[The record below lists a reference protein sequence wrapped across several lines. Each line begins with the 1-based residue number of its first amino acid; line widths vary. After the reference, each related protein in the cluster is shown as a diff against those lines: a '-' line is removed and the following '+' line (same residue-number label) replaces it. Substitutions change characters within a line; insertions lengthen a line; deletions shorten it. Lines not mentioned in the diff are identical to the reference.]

1 MIEIEKLTKYYGAH
15 KAVGP
20 LSFAIE
26 RGEVI
31 GLLGLNGAGKTTT
44 LRMLSSDLL
53 PTSGQMRVDGID
65 LVEAPEKVRPQIGY
79 LPDRPPLYG
88 EMTVREYLSFAA
100 KLKRTRGSV
109 RRRVDEVIE
118 MTDAGDYADARI
130 DTLSHGY
137 RQRVGIAQAI
147 VHQPKL
153 LLLDEP
159 ISGLD
164 PVQIVEMRALIR
176 SLRGEHTTVVSS
188 HILSEIS
195 ETCDRLLV
203 IRDGEIVAAGT
214 EDELRAQMV
223 EGEDVPAGTAT
234 AGTTTT
240 AGGATSSSSVAASR
254 RLTVVVRPPASTSRE
269 EGEAKLSSL
278 VEALAGVTEVRAAEA
293 VGEGKDAVAVAIV
306 ADRDVRTALVA
317 NLVREDFG
325 VLGLER
331 DRKELESVFLELT
344 KTERRSS
351 AEGAKKAQRGA
362 RPAAARKAGERA

>member
-1 MIEIEKLTKYYGAH
+1 MIEIEQLTKYYGER

-20 LSFAIE
+20 LSFTIE
-26 RGEVI
+26 KGEVV

-53 PTSGQMRVDGID
+53 PTSGKMRVDGVD
-65 LVEAPEKVRPQIGY
+65 LVEAPEKIRQKIGY

-88 EMTVREYLSFAA
+88 EMTVREYLRFAA
-100 KLKRTRGSV
+100 KLKGTKGNIEK
-109 RRRVDEVIE
+109 RVEEVIAS
-118 MTDAGDYADARI
+118 TDLGEYADARI

-147 VHQPKL
+147 VHKPKL

-195 ETCDRLLV
+195 ETCDRVLV

-214 EDELRAQMV
+214 EEELRERMGDDDGLPLGPAGAKTKRAALRRVTLVARLPEDGDAAALLKVV
-223 EGEDVPAGTAT
+223 EGVEGVAEAT
-234 AGTTTT
+234 KT
-240 AGGATSSSSVAASR
+240 
-254 RLTVVVRPPASTSRE
+254 
-269 EGEAKLSSL
+269 
-278 VEALAGVTEVRAAEA
+278 EAL
-293 VGEGKDAVAVAIV
+293 GEGKNAVGVAIV
-306 ADRDVRTALVA
+306 SGSDVREALVKA
-317 NLVREDFG
+317 VVTAGFG
-325 VLGLER
+325 LLALER
-331 DRKELESVFLELT
+331 DSKELESVFLELT
-344 KTERRSS
+344 K
-351 AEGAKKAQRGA
+351 KATDSEE
-362 RPAAARKAGERA
+362 KE